1 MGIYVTVN
9 LDVEPLTAELL
20 FPLGLPAGSSVD
32 LIVAPP
38 SQPKAEDR
46 KSPFSLCHA
55 LVCGR
60 RVPIA
65 RNNFDKSFEAP
76 SVPWGLCVRSPLV
89 NGQRICQLKNVRKGT
104 STKPVANAVPQTP
117 PVDTVVADDPEE
129 CKKALEDI
137 IKAGEPETKTVFVC
151 TECPH
156 RTFDKDE
163 AVEHCKSHL
172 ASTGPADAASAAKDV
187 PRPPPKRGR
196 PPKER
201 FHCNTCAKSF
211 SSRQSLQT
219 HLLNHTSRGAA
230 VPLVTRLK
238 SVSNVPPR
246 SEPADCPQNPVSET
260 TPGCPQTLVSRALEE
275 YTNPTLN
282 IPISGDSS
290 TSGTTEFRCVGCAEM
305 FASLSD
311 LDTHRQSAHPD
322 SHFCHICGELFSK
335 AIHLE
340 SHVTA
345 AHGKGICFYCTLCL
359 MVFVGEESFK
369 GHKARCGVVCATSKR
384 KRREFIC
391 SHCSF
396 ITDAYSKLC
405 DHVVEKHPNVSVH
418 QCDYCQKPFLHS
430 AMLEHHHETVH
441 EKTDRPT
448 AAGIGKNSTTRLYP
462 CTFCDRVFRSHRGI
476 QAHTNIHKNL
486 RPYECRKCGASLT
499 SMTNL
504 KAHMV
509 CIHGNPGDN
518 AKCPHCPKVFK
529 LKRSLNIHVRAI
541 HSQEGRRQCE
551 LCGKWLATERKLQRH
566 VALTHYGD
574 SVNAQDGTFPL
585 LRPLKCDRCD
595 FKSFSYPRLARHRV
609 THTGVY
615 PHQCPECNKQF
626 VFRDQ
631 MTRHVQSVHRK
642 VRLSCQQCPRLF
654 FSEKLFQQHL
664 DAHRLGQGFPCTMC
678 DNFYETKAA
687 LDHHSQSHEASLPY
701 QCELCKQRFK
711 YSQGLSIHRRFRHSK
726 EARSSS
732 QWKSGD
738 HTWRHSC
745 DICRIRFK
753 YQSSLAA
760 HRLNRHTDA
769 ERLTCTY
776 CSRSFNSQSV
786 LALHIRSHTGEKP
799 HVCPHCS
806 KAFSIPNNLKN
817 HIITQHT
824 KEFKFFCP
832 LCSKGAVSQ
841 IKLRQHLLQSHK
853 AINDSSSKYKRTVT
867 KTVPDMPD
875 IDDLPMSQ
883 VAVEDAAS
891 ILSQII
897 M

>member
-9 LDVEPLTAELL
+9 LDVEPLTAELF
-20 FPLGLPAGSSVD
+20 FPLGLPAGSSID

-38 SQPKAEDR
+38 SQPKVEDR

-60 RVPIA
+60 KVPIA

-76 SVPWGLCVRSPLV
+76 SVPRGLS
-89 NGQRICQLKNVRKGT
+89 
-104 STKPVANAVPQTP
+104 VATAIPQTP
-117 PVDTVVADDPEE
+117 SAPVDTVVADDPEE
-129 CKKALEDI
+129 CKRALEDI

-156 RTFDKDE
+156 RTFDKEE

-172 ASTGPADAASAAKDV
+172 ASTGAADAASAAKAV

-211 SSRQSLQT
+211 PSQQSLQT
-219 HLLNHTSRGAA
+219 HLLNHTSRGTA
-230 VPLVTRLK
+230 VPLVTTLK
-238 SVSNVPPR
+238 SASNVPPR
-246 SEPADCPQNPVSET
+246 T
-260 TPGCPQTLVSRALEE
+260 
-275 YTNPTLN
+275 
-282 IPISGDSS
+282 
-290 TSGTTEFRCVGCAEM
+290 
-305 FASLSD
+305 
-311 LDTHRQSAHPD
+311 
-322 SHFCHICGELFSK
+322 
-335 AIHLE
+335 
-340 SHVTA
+340 
-345 AHGKGICFYCTLCL
+345 
-359 MVFVGEESFK
+359 
-369 GHKARCGVVCATSKR
+369 
-384 KRREFIC
+384 
-391 SHCSF
+391 
-396 ITDAYSKLC
+396 
-405 DHVVEKHPNVSVH
+405 
-418 QCDYCQKPFLHS
+418 
-430 AMLEHHHETVH
+430 
-441 EKTDRPT
+441 
-448 AAGIGKNSTTRLYP
+448 
-462 CTFCDRVFRSHRGI
+462 
-476 QAHTNIHKNL
+476 
-486 RPYECRKCGASLT
+486 
-499 SMTNL
+499 
-504 KAHMV
+504 HMV

-574 SVNAQDGTFPL
+574 SVNAQDTTFSL
-585 LRPLKCDRCD
+585 LRPLKCDHCD

-609 THTGVY
+609 THTGVFGS
-615 PHQCPECNKQF
+615 PANN
-626 VFRDQ
+626 
-631 MTRHVQSVHRK
+631 VHACSSPRSSFSSTSTHIGWDK
-642 VRLSCQQCPRLF
+642 AFLAPCATTSTKLRL
-654 FSEKLFQQHL
+654 HWTTT
-664 DAHRLGQGFPCTMC
+664 A
-678 DNFYETKAA
+678 KAM
-687 LDHHSQSHEASLPY
+687 EASLPY

-711 YSQGLSIHRRFRHSK
+711 YSQGLSIHRRFRHIK

-745 DICRIRFK
+745 DVCRIRFK

-776 CSRSFNSQSV
+776 CSRSFNSLSV

-806 KAFSIPNNLKN
+806 KAFSIPTNLKN

-853 AINDSSSKYKRTVT
+853 AINDSSSKYKRTVM
-867 KTVPDMPD
+867 KTVQDMPD
-875 IDDLPMSQ
+875 MDDLPISQ